1 MVYGEE
7 IMDTAA
13 SNDAA
18 AEAIDDAEASNDDA
32 VNDNNLAQSNIN
44 IVVPQYPLTNS
55 DDSPSTAPT
64 PARLRSRPGTGK
76 GGKRYN
82 VGRNQLKKKAKST
95 TEEKKSQKE
104 KWKKYVGMV
113 QEETEQILSGQ
124 PTI

>member
-1 MVYGEE
+1 
-7 IMDTAA
+7 MDTAA

-64 PARLRSRPGTGK
+64 PRLRSRPGWK
-76 GGKRYN
+76 
-82 VGRNQLKKKAKST
+82 
-95 TEEKKSQKE
+95 
-104 KWKKYVGMV
+104 KWKKI
-113 QEETEQILSGQ
+113 QCRT
-124 PTI
+124 

>member
-7 IMDTAA
+7 IMGTAA

-64 PARLRSRPGTGK
+64 PRLRSRPGW
-76 GGKRYN
+76 KR
-82 VGRNQLKKKAKST
+82 
-95 TEEKKSQKE
+95 
-104 KWKKYVGMV
+104 WKKI
-113 QEETEQILSGQ
+113 QCRT
-124 PTI
+124 

>member
-1 MVYGEE
+1 
-7 IMDTAA
+7 MDTAA

-44 IVVPQYPLTNS
+44 IVVPQYPLTSS

-82 VGRNQLKKKAKST
+82 VGRNQLKKKLNLQQKRRNLK
-95 TEEKKSQKE
+95 KKSGKNMWE
-104 KWKKYVGMV
+104 WYKRRLNKFFLKIW
-113 QEETEQILSGQ
+113 
-124 PTI
+124 